1 MHEVVAMRTVARLA
15 LALLVATVVALLA
28 NYRADMRRAYARI
41 RDRSTILPSPY
52 GAIEYSRRGQGPSV
66 LVVHG
71 AGGGFDQGELLV
83 DALLSDAF
91 HTITPSRFG
100 YLGSDLP
107 AGATWDEQA
116 HAFAFLLDHLGLER
130 VAVVALSQGGPS
142 ALLLAALHPERVSSL
157 TCLSCG
163 VVASTSADQADAN
176 RKGNLLRTVFARDY
190 LYWLLARFF
199 KGPLMRVLG
208 ASRSVVAML
217 APEQRVLIERVIDE
231 MNPAS
236 PRAAGVVLDNTAPLP
251 GARIAAIT
259 APTLIVHADDDLL
272 QLMHNAEFAAATIP
286 GARLL
291 RFASGGHVV
300 MAMERE
306 AIGEAVRAHIRAHAS
321 NSNADPR

>member
-1 MHEVVAMRTVARLA
+1 MRTVIAA
-15 LALLVATVVALLA
+15 SAALLLLLGA
-28 NYRADMRRAYARI
+28 GAVTSMYRTDMRRAYARV
-41 RDRSTILPSPY
+41 RDRATVFASPY
-52 GAIEYSRRGQGPSV
+52 GALEYTTRGGGLSV

-71 AGGGFDQGELLV
+71 GGGGFDQGELLV
-83 DALLSDAF
+83 DALLGDTF

-100 YLGSDLP
+100 YLGSAMP
-107 AGATWDEQA
+107 ADASWDAQA
-116 HAFAFLLDHLGLER
+116 HALAALLDHLGLER

-176 RKGNLLRTVFARDY
+176 RKGSLLRTVFARDY

-208 ASRSVVAML
+208 ASRSVVAAL
-217 APEQRVLIERVIDE
+217 APEQRALIERVIDE

-300 MAMERE
+300 MAVERE